1 MTWGYVR
8 IGRVGVDNLIPTFS
22 ETLAC
27 NYSTVT
33 KDSGAG
39 GAASRMSQPPK
50 KPQARNYSQKTLK
63 TLFALSGNRCAEP
76 DCTERVIRPAK
87 DGADIQ
93 VVGEIAHIYA
103 SSDKGPRGKAGMT
116 PAERDHHSNLI
127 ILCPTHHG
135 EVDGQH
141 QRFPAETLLQWKAT
155 QEARVS
161 RELRRSITDVGY
173 VELEVAAR
181 AVAAATA
188 MLAAPD
194 YKTIPPADKMERNY
208 LGPKPAFL
216 LSMGAAK
223 SHEVEQVLLKAAQL
237 DPDMPKRMTSG
248 FVAHY
253 EEQKALG
260 LEGDELF
267 FEMYDWASGGSDDE
281 VRTASGLC
289 ILSHLFIL
297 CDVFEK

>member
-1 MTWGYVR
+1 MTHVQR
-8 IGRVGVDNLIPTFS
+8 NLGVQRP
-22 ETLAC
+22 LALRMGG
-27 NYSTVT
+27 
-33 KDSGAG
+33 GAG
-39 GAASRMSQPPK
+39 GVTSRMSQPPK
-50 KPQARNYSQKTLK
+50 KPRARSYSPKTLK

-76 DCTERVIRPAK
+76 DCTERVIRPAR
-87 DGADIQ
+87 DGADVQ

-103 SSDKGPRGKAGMT
+103 SSDKGPRGKPGLT
-116 PAERDHHSNLI
+116 PAERDHPSNLI
-127 ILCPTHHG
+127 VLCPTHHG

-141 QRFPAETLLQWKAT
+141 QRFPADTLLEWKAA
-155 QEARVS
+155 QETKIS
-161 RELRRSITDVGY
+161 RDLRRSITDVGY
-173 VELEVAAR
+173 AELEVAAR

-188 MLAAPD
+188 APSPTD
-194 YKTIPPADKMERNY
+194 YTVIPPADKMERNQ
-208 LGPKPAFL
+208 LGSKPALL

-237 DPDMPKRMTSG
+237 DPYMPARMTAG

-253 EEQKALG
+253 EKQKALG
-260 LEGDELF
+260 LTGDDLF

-281 VRTASGLC
+281 VRRASGLC